1 MDAKISKIVQILM
14 YALLGVSVI
23 MTFAFYFG
31 STETITFANEKEY
44 AYPGFTDGML
54 YWTYALFGT
63 ATVSSIL
70 FAVYLMATD
79 FKKAKN
85 ALVGIAALA
94 VVVILAYALASG
106 AIPTFH
112 NAEKFNITESI
123 SKMVGT
129 GLYTMYLL
137 AGIAVVG
144 ILFTEFS
151 KSFK

>member
-1 MDAKISKIVQILM
+1 MIL
-14 YALLGVSVI
+14 
-23 MTFAFYFG
+23 AFYFG

-44 AYPGFTDGML
+44 AYPTFTDGML
-54 YWTYALFGT
+54 YWTYALFGV

-70 FAVYLMATD
+70 FAVFLMASD

-85 ALVGIAALA
+85 ALIGVGALI
-94 VVVILAYALASG
+94 VVVGLAYALASG

-112 NAEKFNITESI
+112 NVEKFNITEAI
-123 SKMVGT
+123 SKFVGT
-129 GLYTMYLL
+129 GLYTTYLL
-137 AGIAVVG
+137 GGIAIIG